1 MSHLFGPVPS
11 RRLGRSL
18 GLDVTPYKTC
28 TFDCVYCQLGRTTNK
43 TVQRREYIAKDSI
56 MSELRDFLPEGEADT
71 DNITFAG
78 SGEPTLHSGIGEMI
92 DAIKTM
98 TNIPVAVITNGSLLF
113 REDVRDDLSNAD
125 IVLPSLDAATA
136 SVFRAVNQPHESLSV
151 DQIIEGLKMFREVFE
166 GEFWLEIMFVEGIN
180 DGTDEITALSDAISV
195 IDPDR
200 VQLNTV
206 VRPPCVDVGPVDE
219 DEMMRIRDAFG
230 GNFDVEIIAE
240 KRIEVRADI
249 LPLLERRPLTLDQIA
264 GSLGMHRNEAAKYLR
279 ELIEQGA
286 VVEAVQGGKRYF
298 GVNPKALPPLRNL

>member
-1 MSHLFGPVPS
+1 MSNMSHLFGPVPS

-18 GLDVTPYKTC
+18 GLDITPYKTC

-43 TVQRREYIAKDSI
+43 TVQRRDYIAKDSI
-56 MSELRDFLPEGEADT
+56 LCGLRDFLSEGEGDV
-71 DNITFAG
+71 DYITFAG

-98 TNIPVAVITNGSLLF
+98 TDIPVVVITNGSLLF
-113 REDVRDDLSNAD
+113 REDVRCDLSNAD
-125 IVLPSLDAATA
+125 VVLPSLDAATISA
-136 SVFRAVNQPHESLSV
+136 FCAVNQPHESLSV
-151 DQIIEGLKMFREVFE
+151 DRIIEGLRMFREVFS
-166 GEFWLEIMFVEGIN
+166 GEFRLEIMFVRGVN

-206 VRPPCVDVGPVDE
+206 VRPPRGDVLPVDE
-219 DEMMRIRDAFG
+219 DEMVRIREAFG

-264 GSLGMHRNEAAKYLR
+264 GSLGMHRNAAAKYLR
-279 ELIEQGA
+279 ELIVQGA
-286 VVEAVQGGKRYF
+286 VVETVHRDKRYF
-298 GVNPKALPPLRNL
+298 GAKI

>member
-18 GLDVTPYKTC
+18 GLDITPYKTC

-43 TVQRREYIAKDSI
+43 TVQRRDYIAKDSI
-56 MSELRDFLPEGEADT
+56 LCGLRDFLSEGEEDV
-71 DNITFAG
+71 DYITFAG

-98 TNIPVAVITNGSLLF
+98 TDIPVVVITNGSLLF
-113 REDVRDDLSNAD
+113 REDVRCDLSNAD
-125 IVLPSLDAATA
+125 VVLPSLDAATISA
-136 SVFRAVNQPHESLSV
+136 FRAVNQPHESLSV
-151 DQIIEGLKMFREVFE
+151 DRIIEGLRMFREVFS
-166 GEFWLEIMFVEGIN
+166 GEFRLEIMFVRGVN

-206 VRPPCVDVGPVDE
+206 VRPPRGDVLPVDE
-219 DEMMRIRDAFG
+219 EGMVRIREAFG

-279 ELIEQGA
+279 ELAEQGA
-286 VVEAVQGGKRYF
+286 VVETVHRDKRYF
-298 GVNPKALPPLRNL
+298 GVKI

>member
-18 GLDVTPYKTC
+18 GLDITSYKTC

-56 MSELRDFLPEGEADT
+56 LHELRDFLAEGGADT
-71 DNITFAG
+71 DYITFAG

-92 DAIKTM
+92 NAIKTL
-98 TNIPVAVITNGSLLF
+98 TDIPVAVITNGSLLF
-113 REDVRDDLSNAD
+113 REDVRDDLLNAD
-125 IVLPSLDAATA
+125 LVLPSLDAATT

-151 DQIIEGLKMFREVFE
+151 DRIIEGLRMFREVFE
-166 GEFWLEIMFVEGIN
+166 DEFWLEVMFVRGVN
-180 DGTDEITALSDAISV
+180 DGTDEIAALSDAISV

-206 VRPPCVDVGPVDE
+206 VRPPCEEVLPVDE
-219 DEMMRIRDAFG
+219 DEMVRIRDAFG

-286 VVEAVQGGKRYF
+286 VVETVHRDKRYF
-298 GVNPKALPPLRNL
+298 GVKI

>member
-18 GLDVTPYKTC
+18 GLDITSYKTC

-56 MSELRDFLPEGEADT
+56 LRELRDFLAEGGADT
-71 DNITFAG
+71 DYITFAG

-92 DAIKTM
+92 NAIKTL
-98 TNIPVAVITNGSLLF
+98 TDIPVAVITNGSLLF
-113 REDVRDDLSNAD
+113 REDVRDDLLNAD
-125 IVLPSLDAATA
+125 LVLPSLDAATT

-151 DQIIEGLKMFREVFE
+151 DRIIEGLRMFREVFR
-166 GEFWLEIMFVEGIN
+166 GEFWLEVMFVRGVN
-180 DGTDEITALSDAISV
+180 DGTDEIAALSDAISV

-206 VRPPCVDVGPVDE
+206 VRPPCEEVLPVDE
-219 DEMMRIRDAFG
+219 DEMVRIRDAFG

-286 VVEAVQGGKRYF
+286 VVETVHRDKRYF
-298 GVNPKALPPLRNL
+298 GVKI

>member
-1 MSHLFGPVPS
+1 MSNLSHLFGPVPS

-18 GLDVTPYKTC
+18 GLDITPFKTC

-56 MSELRDFLPEGEADT
+56 LCELRDFLPEGEGDV
-71 DNITFAG
+71 DYITFAG

-98 TNIPVAVITNGSLLF
+98 TDIPVAVITNGSLLF

-125 IVLPSLDAATA
+125 VVLPSLDAATA

-151 DQIIEGLKMFREVFE
+151 DRIIEGLGMFREVFE
-166 GEFWLEIMFVEGIN
+166 GEFWLEIMFVRGVN

-206 VRPPCVDVGPVDE
+206 VRPPYEDVAPVDE
-219 DEMMRIRDAFG
+219 DEMVRIRGEFG
-230 GNFDVEIIAE
+230 GTFDVEIIAE

-249 LPLLERRPLTLDQIA
+249 LPLLERRPLTLGQIA

-279 ELIEQGA
+279 ELIEQGV
-286 VVEAVQGGKRYF
+286 VVEMVHEGKRYF
-298 GVNPKALPPLRNL
+298 GVKI

>member
-18 GLDVTPYKTC
+18 GLDITPYKTC

-43 TVQRREYIAKDSI
+43 TVQRRDYIAKDSI
-56 MSELRDFLPEGEADT
+56 LCGLRDFLSEGEEDV
-71 DNITFAG
+71 DYITFAG

-98 TNIPVAVITNGSLLF
+98 TDIPVVVITNGSLLF
-113 REDVRDDLSNAD
+113 REDVRCDLSNAD
-125 IVLPSLDAATA
+125 VVLPSLDAATISA
-136 SVFRAVNQPHESLSV
+136 FRAVNQPHESLSV
-151 DQIIEGLKMFREVFE
+151 DRIIEGLRMFREVFS
-166 GEFWLEIMFVEGIN
+166 GEFRLEIMFVRGVN

-206 VRPPCVDVGPVDE
+206 VRPPRGDVLPVDE
-219 DEMMRIRDAFG
+219 DEMVRIREAFG

-264 GSLGMHRNEAAKYLR
+264 GSLGMHRNAAAKYLR
-279 ELIEQGA
+279 ELIVQGA
-286 VVEAVQGGKRYF
+286 VVETVHRDKRYF
-298 GVNPKALPPLRNL
+298 GAKI